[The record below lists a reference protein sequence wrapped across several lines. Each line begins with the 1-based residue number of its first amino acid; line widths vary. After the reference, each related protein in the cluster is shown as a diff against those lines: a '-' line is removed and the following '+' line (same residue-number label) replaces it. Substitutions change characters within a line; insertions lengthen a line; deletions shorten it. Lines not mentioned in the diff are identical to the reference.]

1 MKNIKKIF
9 ITLITLVLF
18 VYSSISF
25 IIYTEFTNQYL
36 AVHFLDIGQGD
47 GILIRTPDKRTII
60 VDGGPDNSLVY
71 KLGEFL
77 PFYER
82 DIDLLILTHP
92 DADHLISFVE
102 LLKRYRVHH
111 ALITGIADD
120 RPTYQA
126 FLELLAAQRTAV
138 LIAGSVTRIPVGS
151 EVMIEILYPFASLF
165 NQVPEDSN
173 DSSIIFSLHYG
184 EHRFLF
190 TGDASVAVEHA
201 LLQAGVVVHADV
213 LKVGHHGSDTSTSQE
228 FLEAVA
234 PSIAVI
240 QVGKDNKFGHP
251 HRRVLDRL
259 DAHSVATFINSLTGD
274 ITIQSDG
281 HILRVIP

>member
-1 MKNIKKIF
+1 M
-9 ITLITLVLF
+9 TLILC
-18 VYSSISF
+18 VYGSIIF
-25 IIYTEFTNQYL
+25 IIYTEFTNPYL

-184 EHRFLF
+184 EHQFLF

-201 LLQAGVVVHADV
+201 LLQAGVAVQADV
-213 LKVGHHGSDTSTSQE
+213 LKIGHHGSDTSTSQE